1 MIYRAASKGIKVGD
15 ALVAVDMKA
24 CQVWFVC
31 VCVCVCVCTKTE
43 PLAHFAVSIN
53 AYVSGPKRLC
63 DMRVCKYTPP
73 HMRSRHVLVNVSGP
87 KDLKSHGTSVS

>member
-1 MIYRAASKGIKVGD
+1 MYGVANKGMRALTFENDIYRAASKGIKVGD

-43 PLAHFAVSIN
+43 PLAHFAVSIY
-53 AYVSGPKRLC
+53 AYVSEQ
-63 DMRVCKYTPP
+63 CKNT
-73 HMRSRHVLVNVSGP
+73 
-87 KDLKSHGTSVS
+87 